1 MNLQNKAAIVTGAG
15 SGLGRGI
22 AIAFAQAGAHVVV
35 ADISRDG
42 GQETAA
48 AIREAGG
55 EAIFIQGDVTDP
67 QYHVD
72 LVAEAKARYGK
83 LDIAVNNAGISTVP
97 TPLADIPVETWDK
110 VISINLSGMFYGVRV
125 QVPAMIEAGG
135 GAIVNMSSIAGQAG
149 VAGIGHYTAS
159 KHGVIGLTKNI
170 AIEYAKQG
178 IRANA
183 VGPGYIN
190 TSLVNLYPPEERAKL
205 ASVHAMDRLGEVNEV
220 AALVLWL
227 AGPDSSFVTGAFV
240 PVDGGK
246 LAL

>member
-1 MNLQNKAAIVTGAG
+1 MDLQNKAAIVTGAG
-15 SGLGRGI
+15 SGLGGGI
-22 AIAFAQAGAHVVV
+22 AIAFAQAGASVVV
-35 ADISRDG
+35 ADISQDG
-42 GQETAA
+42 GEETVA
-48 AIREAGG
+48 AIQEAGG

-67 QYHVD
+67 QYHVT
-72 LVAEAKARYGK
+72 LVAEAKERYGK
-83 LDIAVNNAGISTVP
+83 LDIAVNNAGISTTP
-97 TPLADIPVETWDK
+97 TPFADIPVETWDK

-125 QVPAMIEAGG
+125 QIPAMIEAGG
-135 GAIVNMSSIAGQAG
+135 GAIVNMSSIGGQVG
-149 VAGIGHYTAS
+149 LAGIGHYTAS

-227 AGPDSSFVTGAFV
+227 AGPYSSFVTGTFI

>member
-1 MNLQNKAAIVTGAG
+1 MNFQNKTAIVTGAG
-15 SGLGRGI
+15 SGIGRGI
-22 AIAFAQAGAHVVV
+22 AIAFAHAGANIVV
-35 ADISRDG
+35 ADIS
-42 GQETAA
+42 QEGEETVA
-48 AIREAGG
+48 AIHEAGG

-72 LVAEAKARYGK
+72 LVAETKARYGK

-110 VISINLSGMFYGVRV
+110 VISINLSGMFYGVRT
-125 QVPAMIEAGG
+125 QVPAMIEVGG
-135 GAIVNMSSIAGQAG
+135 GAIVNMSSIAGQVG

-190 TSLVNLYPPEERAKL
+190 TPLVDLYPPEERAKL
-205 ASVHAMDRLGEVNEV
+205 ASVHPMDRLGEVNEV

-227 AGPDSSFVTGAFV
+227 AGPYSSFVTGTFI
-240 PVDGGK
+240 PVDGGR
-246 LAL
+246 LAR